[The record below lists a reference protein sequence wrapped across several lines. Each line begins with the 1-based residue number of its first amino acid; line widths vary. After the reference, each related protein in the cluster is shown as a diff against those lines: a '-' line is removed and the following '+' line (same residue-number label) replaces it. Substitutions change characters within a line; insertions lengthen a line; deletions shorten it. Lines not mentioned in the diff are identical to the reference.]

1 MKKSR
6 HPFLVVLL
14 IFFTSMAFSQDL
26 SKIKNMDVNSLSDD
40 EIASYWSRIQEKG
53 YTIEQVEVL
62 GKAQG
67 MSASKIAD
75 FKRRV
80 NALDPLK
87 LKETKVL
94 EGEEKESS
102 ENELSENE
110 SYGLKEGEILEEEY
124 TPELLFGYD
133 FFNNSKISF
142 EPNVNIAVPENY
154 QIGPGDEIMID
165 LWGASEMTYNATV
178 NNGGS
183 IKINGIGFIYINGFT
198 LENASKKIISKLKNK
213 HAGISAPSNSYNK
226 INTNITVSK
235 IRTVQ
240 VNIIGEVKVPGTYAL
255 NSLSTVLNALYVAG
269 GPTKMGTFR
278 AVKLVRANKVV
289 AVLDIYSYL
298 LFGTQEGNLKLQDQ
312 DVLLVGPYQNLVTVE
327 GAVKRPGL
335 YELKDGQ
342 TLADLVSYFGGFTPI
357 AYTSLLVLE
366 RLNGTRKE
374 VKEVLLKEAASFQ
387 MQAGDKLV
395 VQEILDTFEN
405 KVSLEGEVYRPG
417 DFELVP
423 EMDLK
428 ALLLK
433 AEGVTPDAFLPRG
446 LLLRTENGANKENI
460 AFSVEAVLKGEIKI
474 LLNAKDHVRIFNKK
488 ELREE
493 RTISIAGAVNR
504 PQTIDFIEKLQIE
517 DVIALSGGL
526 QEGADPE
533 VISVSRR
540 LKDGSFATLSQVFA
554 VSSER
559 NLSLNNG
566 NPFYLSPFDIINVR
580 YSKGYRAQESVS
592 IKGEVKYQGAYVLKN
607 KNERISDLIERAE
620 GFTDF
625 ADVKGATLI
634 RKITENNSKEILKNI
649 SKSEGDDL
657 DVEALQEMEETAT
670 EFKIG
675 IDLENILKN
684 KGTDIDM
691 FLKVGD
697 VLMIPSKSQTVE
709 VLGMILK
716 PSLIQYKEGQ
726 SLRTYVE
733 KSGGFG
739 EAAKKSKIYVS
750 YANGD
755 IKTVQ
760 NFFFYKRYPKLAPGA
775 IIFVPAKPEK
785 EKMSTAEILGIT
797 SSIATLGILIQ
808 TILN

>member
-1 MKKSR
+1 
-6 HPFLVVLL
+6 
-14 IFFTSMAFSQDL
+14 
-26 SKIKNMDVNSLSDD
+26 
-40 EIASYWSRIQEKG
+40 
-53 YTIEQVEVL
+53 
-62 GKAQG
+62 
-67 MSASKIAD
+67 
-75 FKRRV
+75 
-80 NALDPLK
+80 
-87 LKETKVL
+87 
-94 EGEEKESS
+94 
-102 ENELSENE
+102 
-110 SYGLKEGEILEEEY
+110 
-124 TPELLFGYD
+124 
-133 FFNNSKISF
+133 
-142 EPNVNIAVPENY
+142 
-154 QIGPGDEIMID
+154 
-165 LWGASEMTYNATV
+165 
-178 NNGGS
+178 
-183 IKINGIGFIYINGFT
+183 
-198 LENASKKIISKLKNK
+198 
-213 HAGISAPSNSYNK
+213 
-226 INTNITVSK
+226 
-235 IRTVQ
+235 
-240 VNIIGEVKVPGTYAL
+240 
-255 NSLSTVLNALYVAG
+255 
-269 GPTKMGTFR
+269 
-278 AVKLVRANKVV
+278 
-289 AVLDIYSYL
+289 
-298 LFGTQEGNLKLQDQ
+298 
-312 DVLLVGPYQNLVTVE
+312 VG
-327 GAVKRPGL
+327 
-335 YELKDGQ
+335 
-342 TLADLVSYFGGFTPI
+342 YFGGFTPK

-374 VKEVLLKEAASFQ
+374 VKEVVLKEAASFQ

-417 DFELVP
+417 DFELIP

-446 LLLRTENGANKENI
+446 LLVRTENGANKENI

-474 LLNAKDHVRIFNKK
+474 LLNARDEVRIFNKK

-526 QEGADPE
+526 EEGADPE

-540 LKDGSFATLSQVFA
+540 LKDGSFATLSKVFA

-580 YSKGYRAQESVS
+580 YSKGYRAQESVA

-607 KNERISDLIERAE
+607 KNERISDLIERAG

-625 ADVKGATLI
+625 ANVQGAALI

-649 SKSEGDDL
+649 SNSEGDDL
-657 DVEALQEMEETAT
+657 DVEALQEMEGTAT

-709 VLGMILK
+709 GLGMILK
-716 PSLIQYKEGQ
+716 PSLVQYKEGR
-726 SLRTYVE
+726 SLRTYIE

-739 EAAKKSKIYVS
+739 ETAKKSKIYVS

-755 IKTVQ
+755 IKTVR
-760 NFFFYKRYPKLAPGA
+760 NFFFYKRYPKLEAGA
-775 IIFVPAKPEK
+775 TIFVPAKQVK
-785 EKMSTAEILGIT
+785 EKMSTAEILVIT
-797 SSIATLGILIQ
+797 SSIATLGSLFQ